1 MPRVNPMLKWKV
13 LGVMG
18 AIGLVL
24 VGLMAY
30 NLGHFNQDERD
41 QRILENLEGVNQMV
55 RDRHTLCLSKL
66 RDRKDSNDMER
77 FDIKQLQQETDL
89 LGRENELLLQTN
101 GDLEASKQECEDD
114 WARAVETRS
123 GEATAKEVVQRL
135 EFENAQLEHTLL
147 GFNATKQT
155 KRQDMKEGIRA
166 LRLEN
171 KELRQRYVEMKRAD
185 AEEQLLRRQIEE
197 ERRALQKVDIGLGE
211 RSEGAQK
218 SEWSKFGK
226 AGELFG
232 KMEAQFDRELKR
244 NPEVS
249 KRDMAIER
257 FIEDEDPDQIAY
269 LRSSAQKSEG

>member
-1 MPRVNPMLKWKV
+1 MPRVDPALKWKV

-41 QRILENLEGVNQMV
+41 QRIHENLETVNQMV
-55 RDRHTLCLSKL
+55 RDRTALCHQKL
-66 RDRKDSNDMER
+66 RDRKDNNNMER
-77 FDIKQLQQETDL
+77 IDIKQLQQETDL

-114 WARAVETRS
+114 WARAVEERAK
-123 GEATAKEVVQRL
+123 EATTKEVVQRL
-135 EFENAQLEHTLL
+135 EFENNQLEGTIV
-147 GFNATKQT
+147 GFNDSKKV

-171 KELRQRYVEMKRAD
+171 KELRQRALELKKAD

-197 ERRALQKVDIGLGE
+197 ERRALQRIDTGLGE
-211 RSEGAQK
+211 RSSTGERVRTQWGK
-218 SEWSKFGK
+218 YGK

-232 KMEAQFDRELKR
+232 KMEEEFDKQIRSTPAKR
-244 NPEVS
+244 
-249 KRDMAIER
+249 RDRAIER
-257 FIEDEDPDQIAY
+257 FIEEEDPDQVGPLTQGGKI
-269 LRSSAQKSEG
+269 